1 MVKEH
6 FVVQFG
12 RQSYSWLNRMIIY
25 RANWTTRQLLLWWQ
39 TELDSTQFY
48 YHSLEHKIAEPREA
62 RGEAHKMS
70 GMGGG
75 EKWSKLCNSELGRA
89 GFNTGSNIGMWD
101 ILDLLLVGVNLNPV
115 LWF

>member
-1 MVKEH
+1 MVTEH
-6 FVVQFG
+6 CVVQFG
-12 RQSYSWLNRMIIY
+12 LQSYSWLNMIIY

-39 TELDSTQFY
+39 TELDSIQFY